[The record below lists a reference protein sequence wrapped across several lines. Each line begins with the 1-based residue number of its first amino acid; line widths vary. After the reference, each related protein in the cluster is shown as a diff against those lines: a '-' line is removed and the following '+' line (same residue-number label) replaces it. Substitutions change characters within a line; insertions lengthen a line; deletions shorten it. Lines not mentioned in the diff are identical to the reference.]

1 MEQILLLPVFFPI
14 LAGIV
19 LLFKKEFQN
28 RNSLLLYVGIALA
41 LTGVLACMAI
51 FGETDGVTLF
61 YLTKELPI
69 YFKLDLIGKYFSL
82 VVTVV
87 WILAGLFS
95 FEYMK
100 HEKNEN
106 GTIAFI

>member
-41 LTGVLACMAI
+41 LTGVLA
-51 FGETDGVTLF
+51 
-61 YLTKELPI
+61 
-69 YFKLDLIGKYFSL
+69 
-82 VVTVV
+82 
-87 WILAGLFS
+87 
-95 FEYMK
+95 
-100 HEKNEN
+100 
-106 GTIAFI
+106 

>member
-51 FGETDGVTLF
+51 FGETDGVTLTCSCNAV
-61 YLTKELPI
+61 LVSSS
-69 YFKLDLIGKYFSL
+69 KLNLSL
-82 VVTVV
+82 REVRR
-87 WILAGLFS
+87 
-95 FEYMK
+95 K
-100 HEKNEN
+100 
-106 GTIAFI
+106 